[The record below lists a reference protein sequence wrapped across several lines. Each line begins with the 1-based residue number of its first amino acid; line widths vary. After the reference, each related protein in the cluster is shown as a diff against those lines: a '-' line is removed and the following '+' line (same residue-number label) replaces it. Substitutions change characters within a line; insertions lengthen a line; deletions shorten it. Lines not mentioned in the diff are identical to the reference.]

1 MEVFNKM
8 SVFKKIPAILTA
20 ISLVA
25 VCTSCG
31 SNTTTAMTIDDYVV
45 PAGVYLYYLN
55 SSYSNAISQLQEEDE
70 TLDTEDTKI
79 IKTLSLEDKDIRTWI
94 EDKATELCIDFVTTE
109 KKFDELGL
117 ELDEEIQQNLPDM
130 QEYYWSYY
138 ADTFTELGISQ
149 ESFNKV
155 MTSSYKSQA
164 IFDYYYAIDGQEGV
178 TEEELQDYYAEN
190 NMRVQYIKF
199 DLHDN
204 EGNLLDA
211 DGKAKIL
218 ELAKEYQTRAEDA
231 YQDGGAEAVM
241 TEMDY
246 IQEDYNYYM
255 TSVSE
260 QEAGIDEEEL
270 TTTTPRT
277 SITETT
283 TTTQETTTI
292 AVDEESA
299 LETTTVA
306 VDEESVLETTTVAEN
321 EESALETTTVA
332 ENEESALETPTETTT
347 TGEEADLTD
356 LLSDYDDTVSY
367 LNESII
373 SIIHKE
379 DYDNEED
386 IYYTPSETVYHKLL
400 EISDSDY
407 GKVYLVEE
415 DEAYYLVTRYDIR
428 ERITE
433 DDLWTEST
441 IDSVDFSKY
450 SDAFEDKMEEWSTTL
465 NVEKNLASF
474 KRYDPFA
481 YHVS

>member
-1 MEVFNKM
+1 M

-55 SSYSNAISQLQEEDE
+55 SSYSNALSQLQQEDE
-70 TLDTEDTKI
+70 TLDTEDTKT

-94 EDKATELCIDFVTTE
+94 EDKATELCIDFVATE

-117 ELDEEIQQNLPDM
+117 ELDEEVKENLPDM

-138 ADTFTELGISQ
+138 SDAFLELGISQ

-164 IFDYYYAIDGQEGV
+164 IFDYYYAVDGQEGV

-190 NMRVQYIKF
+190 NMRVQYIQF

-204 EGNLLDA
+204 EGNLLDS

-231 YQDGGAEAVM
+231 YQNGGAEAVM

-277 SITETT
+277 STTETTT

-292 AVDEESA
+292 AENEESQETTTILDENGEESETVTSIPENPEET
-299 LETTTVA
+299 LETTTTIPN
-306 VDEESVLETTTVAEN
+306 DENN
-321 EESALETTTVA
+321 EET
-332 ENEESALETPTETTT
+332 
-347 TGEEADLTD
+347 DLTD
-356 LLSDYDDTVSY
+356 LLSDYNDTETVAVPY
-367 LNESII
+367 LNESVI
-373 SIIHKE
+373 SIINKE

-386 IYYTPSETVYHKLL
+386 IYYTPSEAVYHKLL

-428 ERITE
+428 ERMTE

-441 IDSVDFSKY
+441 IDSVDLSKY
-450 SDAFEDKMEEWSTTL
+450 SDAFEDKMEEWSAIL